1 MNPRL
6 KQIIKNKLSKDL
18 SSVSIIEY
26 NGSIWFIDAKSK
38 YWYLE
43 LYKKTKTLWWRL
55 DFFEDFFLLFS
66 MEQNEFVPIISEWV
80 EEVLNGKIVSM
91 PRCGAASKRRV
102 EEVLNCEVVSTL
114 HPSNLPGV
122 QVEEVLNGKITSTK
136 IGDYSTTFEMK
147 EVLDGKIL
155 STVGNLPP
163 SQVMVEKVLKGEVV
177 STQGTPGSFRMEV
190 EEVLAVSTHDSQL
203 VDFILGE
210 KVLKGEVVSTRRQKL
225 RQETQ
230 VKEILNTVVV
240 SDVNQMFI
248 QQALCH
254 NLMSKMIET
263 TTHDPSDYFQV
274 EDVLPHKEIN
284 NTT

>member
-6 KQIIKNKLSKDL
+6 KQIIKNKLSEDL
-18 SSVSIIEY
+18 SSVSIIDF
-26 NGSIWFIDAKSK
+26 NDSIWFIDAKSK

-43 LYKKTKTLWWRL
+43 LYKKTQTLWWRL
-55 DFFEDFFLLFS
+55 DFFENFFILFG
-66 MEQNEFVPIISEWV
+66 MEQREFVPVITEWV
-80 EEVLNGKIVSM
+80 EEVLNGEIINSTNAVTSVDTVERMRITSNGNIVLT
-91 PRCGAASKRRV
+91 GQVAGVTQKKV
-102 EEVLNCEVVSTL
+102 EEVLNCKV
-114 HPSNLPGV
+114 
-122 QVEEVLNGKITSTK
+122 
-136 IGDYSTTFEMK
+136 
-147 EVLDGKIL
+147 L

-163 SQVMVEKVLKGEVV
+163 TQVMV
-177 STQGTPGSFRMEV
+177 
-190 EEVLAVSTHDSQL
+190 
-203 VDFILGE
+203 E

-263 TTHDPSDYFQV
+263 TTPDPSDYFRV
-274 EDVLPHKEIN
+274 EDTLNSI
-284 NTT
+284 

>member
-6 KQIIKNKLSKDL
+6 KNIIKNKLSEDL
-18 SSVSIIEY
+18 SSVSIIDY

-55 DFFEDFFLLFS
+55 DFFEEFFILFS
-66 MEQNEFVPIISEWV
+66 MEQREFVPIIIEWV
-80 EEVLNGKIVSM
+80 QEVLNS
-91 PRCGAASKRRV
+91 RV
-102 EEVLNCEVVSTL
+102 YITKVWRGID
-114 HPSNLPGV
+114 SNGV
-122 QVEEVLNGKITSTK
+122 E
-136 IGDYSTTFEMK
+136 

-163 SQVMVEKVLKGEVV
+163 SQVMVEKILGEVV

-230 VKEILNTVVV
+230 VEEILNTKECSYDFV
-240 SDVNQMFI
+240 QE
-248 QQALCH
+248 ALVQDLIK
-254 NLMSKMIET
+254 NMIET
-263 TTHDPSDYFQV
+263 TTPDSNSDYSRV
-274 EDVLPHKEIN
+274 EDALNSI
-284 NTT
+284 

>member
-6 KQIIKNKLSKDL
+6 KQIIKNKLSEDL

-55 DFFEDFFLLFS
+55 DFFEDFFTLFG
-66 MEQNEFVPIISEWV
+66 MEQREFVPIIIEWV
-80 EEVLNGKIVSM
+80 EEVLNG
-91 PRCGAASKRRV
+91 
-102 EEVLNCEVVSTL
+102 EVVSTTNTSCL
-114 HPSNLPGV
+114 SGEA
-122 QVEEVLNGKITSTK
+122 VEEVLNGEITSTK

-163 SQVMVEKVLKGEVV
+163 SQVMVENVLKGEVI
-177 STQGTPGSFRMEV
+177 STY
-190 EEVLAVSTHDSQL
+190 
-203 VDFILGE
+203 
-210 KVLKGEVVSTRRQKL
+210 RQKR

-230 VKEILNTVVV
+230 VEEILNTKAFSHDFVQEAIVQELFK
-240 SDVNQMFI
+240 N
-248 QQALCH
+248 
-254 NLMSKMIET
+254 MIET
-263 TTHDPSDYFQV
+263 TTPDSNSDYSRV
-274 EDVLPHKEIN
+274 EDALNSI
-284 NTT
+284 